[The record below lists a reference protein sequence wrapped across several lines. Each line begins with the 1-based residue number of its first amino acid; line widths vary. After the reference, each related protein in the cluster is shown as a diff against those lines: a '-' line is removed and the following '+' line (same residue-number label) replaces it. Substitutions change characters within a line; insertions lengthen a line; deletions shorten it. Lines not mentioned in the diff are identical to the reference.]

1 MTDRYSVDALAPQYD
16 EIAGICMMGKPVIL
30 TRDNQELVLM
40 NPVEFRKMMQ
50 LVSRIQETN
59 KEKEMAVEHAGK
71 LERELERVQEDL
83 ARSKR
88 ELAKVEEDLAA
99 ARKELDEAR
108 VAAEAAGTSETT
120 EAAGAAETAES
131 RGSDAFRIAEAGDLA
146 GDNAGLANRP
156 ADRFTPYPVPVQDND
171 NNVTPGA
178 PEGTAGQALVPVQA
192 AQEIPDVQTIQE
204 VQMVQDAAPGLQTA
218 AEEEGQGQVMQTADY
233 QDAPVLAAEAAAA
246 ETDSGIIEASEA
258 DMADSAGA
266 NLQPI
271 PAMPDLPAGDRK
283 ARFLKA
289 VASSLEK
296 RASMVMEPVPEGL
309 AIDVEA
315 LTKKYSGVTANSKL
329 SLHVPYG
336 AVYALLG
343 LNGSGRST
351 LVKNLLGLTFPN
363 SGRIAL
369 CNASGKE
376 LNDIRELTGS
386 VMDVPVLYEHMS
398 INQNMVYRA
407 KLLRLKTPKPAIKE
421 ALKRFGLFDKK
432 RKKVRTLSSGA
443 KQKLALALAILGN
456 PELLI
461 LDEPLKGLDAADI
474 AVFCDVMMDMNAK
487 GSTILITDCRTDG
500 IAGIATHYG
509 ILQDGQLIREVSARQ
524 LLEDPVDLDMDYLA
538 AGEV

>member
-30 TRDNQELVLM
+30 TRDKQELVLM

-71 LERELERVQEDL
+71 LERELEKVQEDL
-83 ARSKR
+83 ARTKR
-88 ELAKVEEDLAA
+88 ELEIAQKDLAE
-99 ARKELDEAR
+99 ARKDLDGARDEAQ
-108 VAAEAAGTSETT
+108 AASDSQ
-120 EAAGAAETAES
+120 GAE
-131 RGSDAFRIAEAGDLA
+131 GFRKAEAGDLA
-146 GDNAGLANRP
+146 
-156 ADRFTPYPVPVQDND
+156 PVDS
-171 NNVTPGA
+171 
-178 PEGTAGQALVPVQA
+178 
-192 AQEIPDVQTIQE
+192 
-204 VQMVQDAAPGLQTA
+204 
-218 AEEEGQGQVMQTADY
+218 
-233 QDAPVLAAEAAAA
+233 EAAAGQIPTPLQPA
-246 ETDSGIIEASEA
+246 QTVPDIQDSKEIQDVQSIQTVQTAQDGASLMQTEAGEDGQVQNPPSADSQAGADFAGEATAVETDTDIIEGPEAELHDPAEASV
-258 DMADSAGA
+258 
-266 NLQPI
+266 QPI
-271 PAMPDLPAGDRK
+271 PSIPDLPAGDRK

-296 RASMVMEPVPEGL
+296 RASMAMEPVPEGL

-315 LTKKYSGVTANSKL
+315 LTKKYSGVEANSKL

-386 VMDVPVLYEHMS
+386 VLDVPVLYEHMS
-398 INQNMVYRA
+398 INQNMIYRA

-474 AVFCDVMMDMNAK
+474 AVFCDVMMEMNAK

-524 LLEDPVDLDMDYLA
+524 LLEDPVDLDVDYLA